1 MSKRLPLH
9 NFVLQ
14 PAENQCAPFGTKAIQ
29 WVKVSK
35 AATTILIILSV
46 SFLFFFLAPF
56 GCRCHNFWLPLCGCR
71 FLIFWL
77 LLSHLLV
84 AAVWFSLSHLLVV
97 AFTSFWLPP
106 ILQMWTMYYCRVRLL
121 DKTLHLCDWKK
132 EIRRPSI
139 FVLKLVGTNSFNRFL
154 FFGNNILFSL

>member
-1 MSKRLPLH
+1 MSKRLPLY

-14 PAENQCAPFGTKAIQ
+14 PAENQCAPFGTKGNSMNESF
-29 WVKVSK
+29 KGSYHDFDNS
-35 AATTILIILSV
+35 LSV
-46 SFLFFFLAPF
+46 SFLSSFLP
-56 GCRCHNFWLPLCGCR
+56 
-71 FLIFWL
+71 
-77 LLSHLLV
+77 LLV
-84 AAVWFSLSHLLVV
+84 AAVTTFGCRCVVVAFTSFWLLLSHLLVV

-121 DKTLHLCDWKK
+121 DKRLHLCDQLLLLVWKK

-154 FFGNNILFSL
+154 FFGK